1 MLLTVRSDFPIMAAI
16 WFCVAVGFVC
26 TTRSTAISSKVQ
38 DLHFRGWL
46 SAKFA
51 LWTAPFAL
59 WTSSLVSSSF
69 QSMCNSRFRKL
80 SRVRGQVLEPSIYN
94 WEMARTARKHSDSGV
109 YHVILRGVKRIIG
122 DRFIDP
128 KEWTNV
134 PVPMTLVPMTLQH
147 PTSVKNRLHFHTFFP
162 KSLHNPN
169 KCLTFA
175 ATVPATPLPWM
186 RTTAGLRVFIEYM

>member
-1 MLLTVRSDFPIMAAI
+1 MCTSWHTDRYWSEPTRLRIPFSCSETVMLLTVRSGFPIVAAI

-38 DLHFRGWL
+38 DLHFRGRL

-59 WTSSLVSSSF
+59 WTSSLVSPSF

-134 PVPMTLVPMTLQH
+134 PVPMTPLQ
-147 PTSVKNRLHFHTFFP
+147 SYWFF
-162 KSLHNPN
+162 L
-169 KCLTFA
+169 
-175 ATVPATPLPWM
+175 
-186 RTTAGLRVFIEYM
+186 I

>member
-1 MLLTVRSDFPIMAAI
+1 MLLTVRSDFPIVAAI

-38 DLHFRGWL
+38 DLHFRGRL

-59 WTSSLVSSSF
+59 WTSSLVSPSF

-134 PVPMTLVPMTLQH
+134 PVPMTLHDPIAEVSIHCNQAH
-147 PTSVKNRLHFHTFFP
+147 RAH
-162 KSLHNPN
+162 
-169 KCLTFA
+169 
-175 ATVPATPLPWM
+175 
-186 RTTAGLRVFIEYM
+186 R

>member
-1 MLLTVRSDFPIMAAI
+1 MLLTVRSDFPIVAAI
-16 WFCVAVGFVC
+16 CFCVAVGFVC

-38 DLHFRGWL
+38 DLHFRGRL

-59 WTSSLVSSSF
+59 WTSSLVSPSF

-109 YHVILRGVKRIIG
+109 YHVILRGVNKQQIFECTEDYQRFLNILRTLTVQARRIWTSFKTKLCGICLLPDG
-122 DRFIDP
+122 KPCPPSHQRIQWDP
-128 KEWTNV
+128 RSNHEAHILN
-134 PVPMTLVPMTLQH
+134 LCIL
-147 PTSVKNRLHFHTFFP
+147 L
-162 KSLHNPN
+162 
-169 KCLTFA
+169 
-175 ATVPATPLPWM
+175 
-186 RTTAGLRVFIEYM
+186 